1 MNDYEKYL
9 RKVKANLHLD
19 SKTKKRVIEG
29 LRTEIEYATE
39 NGETIQ
45 EVLNRMGKPEKM
57 ALSYNE
63 SYKNDYSYQ
72 KKRKYSIAKIIS
84 IISLLI
90 MIVLLLISVFIGIQ
104 NGGDYLISYF
114 GGVSNPL
121 SVEITNSTIT
131 IMDLIKYMAC
141 YIAIPF
147 IMFILS
153 TVYCVIVKVKEKR
166 EKI

>member
-45 EVLNRMGKPEKM
+45 EILNRMGKPEKT

-72 KKRKYSIAKIIS
+72 KKRKYSIAKNIS

-90 MIVLLLISVFIGIQ
+90 MIALLLISVFIGIKI
-104 NGGDYLISYF
+104 GGNYSISCF
-114 GGVSNPL
+114 GGVSNPI
-121 SVEITNSTIT
+121 SVEITNNPIT
-131 IMDLIKYMAC
+131 IMDLIKYIAC

-147 IMFILS
+147 ITFVLS
-153 TVYCVIVKVKEKR
+153 TVYCVVIKVKNE
-166 EKI
+166 

>member
-45 EVLNRMGKPEKM
+45 EILNRMGKPEKM

-72 KKRKYSIAKIIS
+72 KKRKYSIAKNIS

-90 MIVLLLISVFIGIQ
+90 MIALLLISVFIGIQ
-104 NGGDYLISYF
+104 NGGNYSISYF
-114 GGVSNPL
+114 GGVSNPI
-121 SVEITNSTIT
+121 SVEITNNPIT
-131 IMDLIKYMAC
+131 IMDLIKYIAC

-147 IMFILS
+147 LMFVLS
-153 TVYCVIVKVKEKR
+153 TIYCVVIKLKNE
-166 EKI
+166 

>member
-9 RKVKANLHLD
+9 RNVKANLHLD

-45 EVLNRMGKPEKM
+45 EILNRMGKPEKM

-72 KKRKYSIAKIIS
+72 KKRKYSIAKNIS

-90 MIVLLLISVFIGIQ
+90 MIALLLISVFIGIQ
-104 NGGDYLISYF
+104 NGGNYSISYF
-114 GGVSNPL
+114 GGVSNPI
-121 SVEITNSTIT
+121 SVEITNNPIT
-131 IMDLIKYMAC
+131 IMDLIKYIAC

-147 IMFILS
+147 LMFVIS
-153 TVYCVIVKVKEKR
+153 TIYCVTLNLKYKNKN
-166 EKI
+166 

>member
-45 EVLNRMGKPEKM
+45 EILNRMGKPEKM

-72 KKRKYSIAKIIS
+72 KKRKYSIAKNIS

-90 MIVLLLISVFIGIQ
+90 MIALLLISVFIGIQ
-104 NGGDYLISYF
+104 IGGNYSISYF
-114 GGVSNPL
+114 GGVSNPI
-121 SVEITNSTIT
+121 SVEITNNPIT
-131 IMDLIKYMAC
+131 IMDLIKYIAC

-147 IMFILS
+147 ITFVLS
-153 TVYCVIVKVKEKR
+153 TIYCVVIKVKNE
-166 EKI
+166 

>member
-72 KKRKYSIAKIIS
+72 KKEN
-84 IISLLI
+84 
-90 MIVLLLISVFIGIQ
+90 IVLQ
-104 NGGDYLISYF
+104 
-114 GGVSNPL
+114 
-121 SVEITNSTIT
+121 
-131 IMDLIKYMAC
+131 
-141 YIAIPF
+141 
-147 IMFILS
+147 
-153 TVYCVIVKVKEKR
+153 
-166 EKI
+166 KIFQ

>member
-45 EVLNRMGKPEKM
+45 EILNRMGKPEKM

-72 KKRKYSIAKIIS
+72 KKRKYSIAKNIS

-90 MIVLLLISVFIGIQ
+90 MIALLLISVFIGIQ
-104 NGGDYLISYF
+104 NGGNYSISYF
-114 GGVSNPL
+114 GGVSNPI
-121 SVEITNSTIT
+121 SVEITNNPIT
-131 IMDLIKYMAC
+131 IMDLIKYIAC

-147 IMFILS
+147 LMFVIS
-153 TVYCVIVKVKEKR
+153 TIYCVTLNLKYKNK
-166 EKI
+166 K

>member
-45 EVLNRMGKPEKM
+45 EILNRMGKTEKM

-72 KKRKYSIAKIIS
+72 KKRKYSIAKNIS

-90 MIVLLLISVFIGIQ
+90 MIALLLISVFIGMQ
-104 NGGDYLISYF
+104 NGGNYSISYF
-114 GGVSNPL
+114 GGVSNPI
-121 SVEITNSTIT
+121 SVEITNNYNGFNKIYSLLYCNSIF
-131 IMDLIKYMAC
+131 DVC
-141 YIAIPF
+141 YKHN
-147 IMFILS
+147 ILC
-153 TVYCVIVKVKEKR
+153 YFKF
-166 EKI
+166 KI

>member
-9 RKVKANLHLD
+9 RKVKAHLHLD

-72 KKRKYSIAKIIS
+72 KKRKYSIAKNIS

-90 MIVLLLISVFIGIQ
+90 MIALLLISVFIGIQ
-104 NGGDYLISYF
+104 IGGNYSISYF
-114 GGVSNPL
+114 GGVSNPI
-121 SVEITNSTIT
+121 SVEITNNPIT
-131 IMDLIKYMAC
+131 IMDLIKYLAC

-147 IMFILS
+147 LMFVIS
-153 TVYCVIVKVKEKR
+153 TIYCVTLNLKDKNKS
-166 EKI
+166 